1 MGGFGGEK
9 RVKNT
14 NIVLILTKIVMIVN
28 KIEFY
33 DEEEDKFY
41 TVNEDFDNSLIV
53 DLVDDEDLV
62 EIK

>member
-1 MGGFGGEK
+1 
-9 RVKNT
+9 
-14 NIVLILTKIVMIVN
+14 MIVN

-33 DEEEDKFY
+33 YEEEDKFY

>member
-1 MGGFGGEK
+1 MQVF
-9 RVKNT
+9 
-14 NIVLILTKIVMIVN
+14 

-41 TVNEDFDNSLIV
+41 TVNNDFDNSLIV

-62 EIK
+62 EIKWLNTF

>member
-1 MGGFGGEK
+1 
-9 RVKNT
+9 
-14 NIVLILTKIVMIVN
+14 MIVN

-41 TVNEDFDNSLIV
+41 TVNEDFDNSLIL